1 MQPFDGFAFKLA
13 KLDDDVG
20 NIVAG
25 DFAIAVYFIEQTVD
39 HSVRKIALI
48 LRHDLDGV

>member
-1 MQPFDGFAFKLA
+1 MQPFDGFVFKLA
-13 KLDDDVG
+13 KHHEYIG
-20 NIVAG
+20 NIIAG
-25 DFAIAVYFIEQTVD
+25 NFAIAVHFIKQTID